1 MSDLISQIDLVAKLI
16 DEFGLDQ
23 AQLKGEDWEIK
34 LVRSARAKV
43 IVQPSSTASAPT
55 TVSKVARE
63 KPTKKSSKPT
73 GIPINSPTT
82 GIFYSSPSPG
92 SPSFVNIGDTVEAGQ
107 VIGLIEAMKVFNE
120 ITATV
125 SGVVKQVAVENG
137 QLVQPGDALIYI
149 G

>member
-55 TVSKVARE
+55 AVSKVARE